1 MNSFMLCIYTG
12 PFYLQELYVCMH
24 RTVTEIH
31 QQDQIASFFL
41 RGRTC
46 LFVLEASL
54 SVEECI
60 DGV

>member
-1 MNSFMLCIYTG
+1 MLCVYAG

-24 RTVTEIH
+24 KTVMEIH
-31 QQDQIASFFL
+31 QQDEMAFFFL
-41 RGRTC
+41 KGRTC

-54 SVEECI
+54 SVEQFI